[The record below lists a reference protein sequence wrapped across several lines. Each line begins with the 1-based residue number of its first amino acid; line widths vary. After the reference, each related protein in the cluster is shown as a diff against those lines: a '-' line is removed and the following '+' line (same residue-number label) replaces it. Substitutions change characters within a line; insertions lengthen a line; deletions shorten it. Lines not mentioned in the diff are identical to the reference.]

1 MITDE
6 HRRLLSIFAAAV
18 RASPH
23 NLVSRSAVDELE
35 ERHIPESVGLAAL
48 LPTGPL
54 QQRLLD
60 VGSGGGFPGIVIAIM
75 RPDIQ
80 VTLLDARKKKTE
92 FLEAVTRELDL
103 DVTVLRGR
111 AEELV
116 GGEHGGAYDLVT
128 ARAVA
133 PLVRLLPWTLP
144 FLRPGGM
151 LYAVKGERWKEELDD
166 AAVVLR
172 RLRGRVVATPAEIGS
187 VAPDAPRTVIVT
199 RAPQ

>member
-1 MITDE
+1 MMSDE
-6 HRRLLSIFAAAV
+6 HRRQLSVFAAAV

-23 NLVSRSAVDELE
+23 NLVSRSALDELE
-35 ERHIPESVGLAAL
+35 ERHIPESIGLAAL
-48 LPTGPL
+48 LPTGTL
-54 QQRLLD
+54 QQRLID
-60 VGSGGGFPGIVIAIM
+60 VGSGGGFPGIVIAIV

-92 FLEAVTRELDL
+92 FLEAVARELDL

-111 AEELV
+111 AEDLV
-116 GGEHGGAYDLVT
+116 RSEHGGSYDLVT

-133 PLVRLLPWTLP
+133 PLDRLLPWTLP

-151 LYAVKGERWKEELDD
+151 LYAVKGERWQEELED

-172 RLRGRVVATPAEIGS
+172 RLRGRVVATPPEINSITPG
-187 VAPDAPRTVIVT
+187 APRTVIVT